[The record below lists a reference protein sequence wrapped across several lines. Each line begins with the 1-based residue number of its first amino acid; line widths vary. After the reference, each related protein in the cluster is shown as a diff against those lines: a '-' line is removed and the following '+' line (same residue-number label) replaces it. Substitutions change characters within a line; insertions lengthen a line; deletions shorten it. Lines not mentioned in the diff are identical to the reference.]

1 MDTLSLLSITKYC
14 DNMDTVQ
21 VMNMFY
27 GRHHWPLLNIC
38 VTNDHGYVPLVVNLR
53 HITEFVARR
62 VPLLEQELL
71 TFSEHLCSPPVFS
84 GVRVTRSLGLCVYFV
99 DRCLSFCTFSFG
111 HCAVCSSSIYGFWL
125 LLWYLL
131 AIVLSVLL
139 RYTVSGY
146 SSGIFWPLCCLFF
159 FDIQIL
165 VTPLVSSYSSSN
177 ARYVF
182 IAWCN
187 AQLLAS
193 LILGP

>member
-1 MDTLSLLSITKYC
+1 
-14 DNMDTVQ
+14 
-21 VMNMFY
+21 
-27 GRHHWPLLNIC
+27 
-38 VTNDHGYVPLVVNLR
+38 
-53 HITEFVARR
+53 
-62 VPLLEQELL
+62 
-71 TFSEHLCSPPVFS
+71 
-84 GVRVTRSLGLCVYFV
+84 
-99 DRCLSFCTFSFG
+99 
-111 HCAVCSSSIYGFWL
+111 
-125 LLWYLL
+125 L

-159 FDIQIL
+159 FDIRFL

-182 IAWCN
+182 IVWCN